1 MTTPPPEKASPSE
14 MDAFNRPDSEVKQSN
29 LAFRN
34 RDGGDSKEPADAN
47 INHSTSSSSDHQ
59 QVNTPASLTTD
70 QAFSNSTNNNNNTT
84 TTNDNDQSKPE
95 NTASSDST
103 TSRDATATPAQPAT
117 NTAAAGADADAD
129 AESADKAKPELETAK
144 NGDAPASNAVSEEV
158 KTEKHGEEEKE
169 SKEEGKKDDGNAAS
183 EPGSGSVDAP
193 VPASAPAPASTST
206 PTSEIKPEQTT
217 EQSAPAAAGSAPD
230 EPATSTA
237 QNVKEEQKQ
246 DDVVEKKTE
255 ENAANADGDT
265 IMTGMETTP
274 SQPTSLK
281 RSADEME
288 SSGDAAVN
296 ADEKTKMEK
305 QQTPPESTTRDVDM
319 TDADNFSPG
328 TKVAIEK
335 GERGDEPAAKRA
347 KVEGE
352 NDTATATATTPAPAI
367 STPARATNTATT
379 TAAATAESG
388 SNGAMTSATPAEQ
401 LQTPAPVSATPAA
414 AAAAPPAQ
422 PITTPGS
429 TIKPEIKA
437 HTSSP
442 MTKLQHRFLVRCIS
456 GLKRLHDARFYK
468 DPVDP
473 VKMNIPSYFTIV
485 THPMDM
491 STIEQKLKGG
501 QYEKVD
507 DVIADFDLM
516 VNNAVTFNGIEHPV
530 AIEGVQLRA
539 TFNRHLSKLPG
550 VDEVEPP
557 APEKKRPGKKSGG
570 AASASKSGGSATK
583 RESRPSGGRASI
595 GSQSQTFALSPDGLP
610 LIRRDSTAA
619 DGRPKRSI
627 HPPKNRDLPYSAKP
641 KRKKYIWE
649 LKFCQEALDEMYKNK
664 YVNIA
669 SAFYQPVDPVALNI
683 PNYHSIIK
691 KPMDLSTISSK
702 LKANIYENAKEF
714 EADVRL
720 MFKNCYKFNINGD
733 PVYTAGQK
741 LNEVFDKKWA
751 TKDRWL
757 HSHAPPNV
765 RAEHDSAAES
775 DEEVGVGAVSEEEN
789 EESEGDV
796 DEEKLAAL
804 RRQMEELTK
813 QVEVLSQKKKKTPP
827 ASKKKGTAT
836 SSSKAPRTSG
846 ANKKSTGAAAGK
858 SKKAGAGGSATG
870 GKKEKAARWVSY
882 QEKQLISNVISTLPE
897 KQMNEA
903 LSIIQRN
910 APSLIGSSADG
921 EIELDIDELPNE
933 VLLKLLNFVKKHAP
947 QAVAELEDSNNPPSY
962 SHHSHATTE
971 SEPLVPALA
980 GNGRPRK
987 NKPMNASEQ
996 EAQIN
1001 RLEDRLEMFKKGGG
1015 AGMSGAYGG
1024 APATAINRNVN
1035 MESSD
1040 DEDSEESEEE

>member
-1 MTTPPPEKASPSE
+1 
-14 MDAFNRPDSEVKQSN
+14 
-29 LAFRN
+29 
-34 RDGGDSKEPADAN
+34 
-47 INHSTSSSSDHQ
+47 
-59 QVNTPASLTTD
+59 
-70 QAFSNSTNNNNNTT
+70 
-84 TTNDNDQSKPE
+84 
-95 NTASSDST
+95 
-103 TSRDATATPAQPAT
+103 
-117 NTAAAGADADAD
+117 
-129 AESADKAKPELETAK
+129 
-144 NGDAPASNAVSEEV
+144 
-158 KTEKHGEEEKE
+158 
-169 SKEEGKKDDGNAAS
+169 
-183 EPGSGSVDAP
+183 
-193 VPASAPAPASTST
+193 
-206 PTSEIKPEQTT
+206 
-217 EQSAPAAAGSAPD
+217 
-230 EPATSTA
+230 
-237 QNVKEEQKQ
+237 
-246 DDVVEKKTE
+246 
-255 ENAANADGDT
+255 
-265 IMTGMETTP
+265 
-274 SQPTSLK
+274 
-281 RSADEME
+281 
-288 SSGDAAVN
+288 
-296 ADEKTKMEK
+296 
-305 QQTPPESTTRDVDM
+305 
-319 TDADNFSPG
+319 
-328 TKVAIEK
+328 
-335 GERGDEPAAKRA
+335 
-347 KVEGE
+347 
-352 NDTATATATTPAPAI
+352 
-367 STPARATNTATT
+367 
-379 TAAATAESG
+379 
-388 SNGAMTSATPAEQ
+388 
-401 LQTPAPVSATPAA
+401 
-414 AAAAPPAQ
+414 
-422 PITTPGS
+422 
-429 TIKPEIKA
+429 
-437 HTSSP
+437 
-442 MTKLQHRFLVRCIS
+442 MTKLQHRFLVRCLS

-473 VKMNIPSYFTIV
+473 VKLNIPSYFDII

-491 STIEQKLKGG
+491 STIEHKLKGG

-516 VNNAVTFNGIEHPV
+516 VNNAVTFNGPEHPV

-539 TFNRHLSKLPG
+539 NFNRHMSKLPG

-570 AASASKSGGSATK
+570 SANKNSAAK
-583 RESRPSGGRASI
+583 REPRPSGGRASI
-595 GSQSQTFALSPDGLP
+595 GAQGLTFALSPDGLP

-627 HPPKNRDLPYSAKP
+627 HPPKNRDLPYSSKP
-641 KRKKYIWE
+641 KKKKYIWE

-664 YVNIA
+664 YVAIA

-741 LNEVFDKKWA
+741 LNEVFDRKWA
-751 TKDRWL
+751 MKDRWL
-757 HSHAPPNV
+757 HAHEPPNV

-775 DEEVGVGAVSEEEN
+775 EEDVGAGAISYEEN
-789 EESEGDV
+789 EESEAEV

-827 ASKKKGTAT
+827 ATKKKGAAGPGA
-836 SSSKAPRTSG
+836 SSKAPRTSG
-846 ANKKSTGAAAGK
+846 ATKKATAAAGK
-858 SKKAGAGGSATG
+858 ARKSGGAAGSGGGA
-870 GKKEKAARWVSY
+870 KKEKAARWVSY

-910 APSLIGSSADG
+910 APTLIGSSAEG

-933 VLLKLLNFVKKHAP
+933 VLLMLLNFVKKHAP
-947 QAVAELEDSNNPPSY
+947 QAVAELEDAANVPSAY
-962 SHHSHATTE
+962 SHHSPPET
-971 SEPLVPALA
+971 EPLMPALA

-1015 AGMSGAYGG
+1015 SISGASYNGG
-1024 APATAINRNVN
+1024 APATAVRNVN
-1035 MESSD
+1035 VDVESSD